1 MPCTT
6 WGEPTRAHDM
16 KFPYK
21 NMTYQEQ
28 IDNYAAWKNDI
39 SKRLSHIFAKPCG
52 ENSEANYLHDN
63 GGYEA
68 NIARIQAT
76 IDFNQK
82 MLKRDLDFYMSYP
95 VEVVEE
101 TTHNYEW
108 VIANH
113 IELRNYWMQAFAI
126 EYPSVVADIYRC

>member
-21 NMTYQEQ
+21 RLTYQEQ
-28 IDNYAAWKNDI
+28 IDNYTARKKELAERMKGVTP
-39 SKRLSHIFAKPCG
+39 KPYKA
-52 ENSEANYLHDN
+52 NSEADYLRDN

-76 IDFNQK
+76 IDFSQK
-82 MLKRDLDFYMSYP
+82 MLKRDLNFYMSYSA
-95 VEVVEE
+95 EVVEE
-101 TTHNYEW
+101 TTHNYKW
-108 VIANH
+108 AIANH

-126 EYPSVVADIYRC
+126 EFPSVVADIYRC